1 MGRRSPGTDAKVHSR
16 RHLLLPSLNCERA
29 TQHNVETTE
38 PVCQPPCRVAP
49 KHQASTP
56 TQTPRNTRALRPLTL
71 VSSERSLATPRP
83 FTRPQELAANPIAGM
98 MVSGKSALEAG
109 EAGEAGDGA
118 APQLSLVVSI
128 LAGSEGESPWLA
140 GLLDQAFTFRV
151 DADRWPVFPPIVT
164 CVSDGRAAAS
174 TLGKRGVP
182 ASVVSEFRRRLGL
195 PRDGSGD
202 HRKAHPELRI
212 TSEECWSSSYTL
224 TVRPL
229 RQPPCPFPCFPAFA
243 VWRVAAHR
251 LLFAYTDMDCGV
263 LLLSRRICAPV
274 LRVLPLVHVPL

>member
-1 MGRRSPGTDAKVHSR
+1 
-16 RHLLLPSLNCERA
+16 
-29 TQHNVETTE
+29 
-38 PVCQPPCRVAP
+38 
-49 KHQASTP
+49 
-56 TQTPRNTRALRPLTL
+56 
-71 VSSERSLATPRP
+71 
-83 FTRPQELAANPIAGM
+83 M
-98 MVSGKSALEAG
+98 MVSGKSAL

-128 LAGSEGESPWLA
+128 LAGSEIESPWLA

-229 RQPPCPFPCFPAFA
+229 RTPPCPFPCFPAFA
-243 VWRVAAHR
+243 VWRVAAYR

-263 LLLSRRICAPV
+263 LLLSHHICAPV
-274 LRVLPLVHVPL
+274 LRVLPRIRASLCNLHL